1 MSWEEDEELKRIME
15 AKLRELMRRA
25 AEAERRRQM
34 EAPAGPVELSDQ
46 DFDAFLRQHELVV
59 VDFWAPWC
67 PPCRMMA
74 PIIDELARRYAGKVV
89 FAKLNVD
96 ESPLTAMRF
105 EIRAV
110 PTFLVFKRG
119 RLVARWVGAM
129 PKELF
134 EARLRALL
142 GGQ

>member
-1 MSWEEDEELKRIME
+1 
-15 AKLRELMRRA
+15 
-25 AEAERRRQM
+25 M

-74 PIIDELARRYAGKVV
+74 PIIDELAKRYAGKVV